1 MSEILDIMKLNKDEY
16 TKLVGDDIAENIRR
30 QYYQGIVYKESPKKK
45 PSAAIVWETLN
56 SESRRRDTISR
67 MVYFSAPNREV
78 ADALLEEYGN
88 IAHEDN
94 VKKTVFEMDTLSDD
108 VRESLS
114 DAGFKIQEKE
124 SCDLLFTVGDAISNK
139 RVDFTRHTKNIIPVS
154 QISEVQFKQWTKYC
168 LYYDECGI
176 NDDLENLPKSWYDED
191 ISCCAVLDDKIL
203 GMLLVHVFPNGE
215 ITPVLLFSTG
225 KNATAVVLNM
235 IRFFVVEAEKKYPK
249 NTKIVVTRR
258 REITRRLM
266 DSLFPKKQGDIVM
279 AGERKE

>member
-16 TKLVGDDIAENIRR
+16 TKLVGQDIAENIRR
-30 QYYQGIVYKESPKKK
+30 QYYQGLVYKESPKKK

-56 SESRRRDTISR
+56 SESRRRDTFSR
-67 MVYFSAPNREV
+67 LVYFDAPDKDI
-78 ADALLEEYGN
+78 ADELLEEYGN
-88 IAHEDN
+88 IAREDN
-94 VKKTVFEMDTLSDD
+94 VKTTVFEMEDLSDD
-108 VRESLS
+108 IKQSLR
-114 DAGFKIQEKE
+114 DGGFKIQEKE
-124 SCDLLFTVGDAISNK
+124 ATDLLFTIGDALANQK
-139 RVDFTRHTKNIIPVS
+139 VDFSRNTKNIIPVS
-154 QISEVQFKQWTKYC
+154 EISEVQFKQWTKYC

-203 GMLLVHVFPNGE
+203 GMLLVHVFPNGA

-225 KNATAVVLNM
+225 KNSTAIVLNM
-235 IRFFVVEAEKKYPK
+235 IRFFIKEAEKKYPK

-258 REITRRLM
+258 RDLTRKLM
-266 DSLFPKKQGDIVM
+266 DSLFPKKHGDTVL